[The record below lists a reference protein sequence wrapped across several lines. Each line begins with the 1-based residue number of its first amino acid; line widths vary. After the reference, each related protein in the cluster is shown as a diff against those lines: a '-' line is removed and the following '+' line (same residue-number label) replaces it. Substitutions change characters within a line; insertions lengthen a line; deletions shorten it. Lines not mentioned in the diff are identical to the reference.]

1 MPQVTFHIYVCTEV
15 LAGSCTSSLLM
26 AMAMG
31 LMHNMW
37 QDDIENCES
46 ERRASN
52 PESERLVVMPH
63 PCRRAY
69 GSRLH
74 ALVRP

>member
-37 QDDIENCES
+37 QDDIEKVKDGL
-46 ERRASN
+46 ASL
-52 PESERLVVMPH
+52 SLSV
-63 PCRRAY
+63 
-69 GSRLH
+69 L
-74 ALVRP
+74 